1 MAQVACP
8 RRPNTRK
15 VMLEDESDLGYA
27 ALTMAM
33 SCWEPGIKI
42 LGNSRPMRFRIPE
55 AKLED
60 PTLVYLPSESKNSKA
75 AKNKKIQVQCRCSFK
90 CSK

>member
-8 RRPNTRK
+8 RRPNTWK

-33 SCWEPGIKI
+33 SCWEPGMKI
-42 LGNSRPMRFRIPE
+42 LGNSRPMRFSNPR
-55 AKLED
+55 
-60 PTLVYLPSESKNSKA
+60 SKA
-75 AKNKKIQVQCRCSFK
+75 GRSNTGMLTF
-90 CSK
+90 